1 MGMTS
6 DKLDLSVRE
15 SRIRVGDD
23 GDDGDDG
30 EVRDPE
36 ICDLGGLVEGKVLR
50 GYVKSVTDFGVY
62 VR

>member
-1 MGMTS
+1 MVRVDG
-6 DKLDLSVRE
+6 DKLDLSLRE
-15 SRIRVGDD
+15 SRVQSEES
-23 GDDGDDG
+23 

-36 ICDLGGLVEGKVLR
+36 ISDLGGLVEGQVLR

>member
-1 MGMTS
+1 MVGV
-6 DKLDLSVRE
+6 DGGRWDLSLRG
-15 SRIRVGDD
+15 SRLGQTE
-23 GDDGDDG
+23 

-36 ICDLGGLVEGKVLR
+36 ICDVGGLVEGGIVR